1 MHTICINGIQ
11 KIVMKNALHMISFP
25 FTEVAMPKAQ
35 APLPYTI
42 FCALAF
48 CLALIFALTAISAPL
63 SAGPLPP
70 VGNSRSNWDTS
81 ARNQVLTHTNS
92 MDSRGAVPAGAP
104 YVRQPFNPVV
114 LEPGSA
120 EEKPLLVAAA
130 PAEKRAPVVQR
141 TQKTK
146 DTPSAQKTKNSQPTQ
161 KSATAKQTSAPAPKV
176 VAQQQTPPAP
186 ATLVRQKPGQPASN
200 AVLSMPMKNK
210 PLPKAGVET
219 FKPSVFGQ
227 PCIPPEC
234 DPNIQKTIAQV
245 SKKYQAKGQ
254 GNATGRMLENAS
266 VTISG
271 NPAVPADAEA
281 LARHRRALPG
291 QYHTMSQID
300 EYTPPEA
307 HLNYKIDHAT
317 TARLAINEQ
326 DQKSPTYVPLR
337 QEPTVNAAGLY
348 IDTNVEKDVTLRV
361 GGEVRSHETESSHSN
376 ERDSTAASV
385 GLEWQF

>member
-1 MHTICINGIQ
+1 
-11 KIVMKNALHMISFP
+11 MKNALHMFSFP
-25 FTEVAMPKAQ
+25 FAEVAMPKAK
-35 APLPYTI
+35 ASLPYTI
-42 FCALAF
+42 FRALAF
-48 CLALIFALTAISAPL
+48 CLALVFALTAISTPL
-63 SAGPLPP
+63 SAGTLPP
-70 VGNSRSNWDTS
+70 AGNSRSSWDAPAS
-81 ARNQVLTHTNS
+81 NQVLTHANS
-92 MDSRGAVPAGAP
+92 MDSRGAVPAGVP

-120 EEKPLLVAAA
+120 EERPLLVAAA

-146 DTPSAQKTKNSQPTQ
+146 DSPPAQKSKDSAPAQ
-161 KSATAKQTSAPAPKV
+161 KSATAKQTVTPATKV
-176 VAQQQTPPAP
+176 VAQQKPHPAP
-186 ATLVRQKPGQPASN
+186 ATLARQKPGQPAPRTVIIKSAKN
-200 AVLSMPMKNK
+200 A

-234 DPNIQKTIAQV
+234 DPNIQKAIAQV
-245 SKKYQAKGQ
+245 SKKHPVAQ
-254 GNATGRMLENAS
+254 GNATGRMLENAP
-266 VTISG
+266 VTITG
-271 NPAVPADAEA
+271 NPAVPADAAA

-307 HLNYKIDHAT
+307 HLNYKIDHDT

-361 GGEVRSHETESSHSN
+361 GGEVRSHETESPHSN